1 MTQHLTKTSL
11 RTWCHV
17 SCLTRISWHI
27 CSTGFKLTSACATF
41 KEFCLRLSIC
51 LSTRPCSLRMFCH
64 THFLVT
70 FATKPCV
77 WWQKRRVL
85 KTMREVGRNV
95 RPCPGHTDQFSP
107 GASALSTPL
116 HPARKKKKKS
126 QKQNACCSETPGDVL
141 CEPLIISPSHVCLPA
156 CWRPSDGAGV
166 GLLRLFQE
174 RWITPTCLRS
184 SSVRRNCI

>member
-11 RTWCHV
+11 RTRCHV
-17 SCLTRISWHI
+17 NCFTRISWHI
-27 CSTGFKLTSACATF
+27 WSTGFKLRAPHLKNFVCVSRFAS
-41 KEFCLRLSIC
+41 RLG
-51 LSTRPCSLRMFCH
+51 PCSLGMFCH

-77 WWQKRRVL
+77 WWQKRWVL

-95 RPCPGHTDQFSP
+95 RPRPGHTDQFIL
-107 GASALSTPL
+107 GGLTPL
-116 HPARKKKKKS
+116 HPPPPCEEKKKS
-126 QKQNACCSETPGDVL
+126 QKQNACRSETPGDVL

-174 RWITPTCLRS
+174 RWITPTRLRS